1 MIFLA
6 ALGLHAARGL
16 SPAAGSWGYS
26 LVLAHELLVAV
37 ASLAV
42 ERGLCSWGAGA

>member
-16 SPAAGSWGYS
+16 SPAAGSRGYY
-26 LVLAHELLVAV
+26 LILAHELLVAV

>member
-16 SPAAGSWGYS
+16 SPAAGSWGCS
-26 LVLAHELLVAV
+26 LVLARELLVAV

-42 ERGLCSWGAGA
+42 ERGLCRWGAGA

>member
-16 SPAAGSWGYS
+16 SPAAGSWGYG
-26 LVLAHELLVAV
+26 LILAHELLVAV